1 MKTFWYRKE
10 RFCTSLVGTHAV
22 EDAKDVSYLLL
33 GTHYFEGMKKKK
45 KKKKK
50 KRKKGV

>member
-45 KKKKK
+45 KKK
-50 KRKKGV
+50 RKKGV